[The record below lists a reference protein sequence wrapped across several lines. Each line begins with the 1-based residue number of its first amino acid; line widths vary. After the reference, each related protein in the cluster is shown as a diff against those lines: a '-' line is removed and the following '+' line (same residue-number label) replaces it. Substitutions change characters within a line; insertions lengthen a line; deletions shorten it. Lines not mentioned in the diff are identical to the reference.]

1 LFVVPGGAVLYFLI
15 MLVIDR
21 KAASEMVSIPV
32 TRSEK
37 ADAAL

>member
-21 KAASEMVSIPV
+21 KAVSGRLVCDIPSGDFPAV
-32 TRSEK
+32 
-37 ADAAL
+37 